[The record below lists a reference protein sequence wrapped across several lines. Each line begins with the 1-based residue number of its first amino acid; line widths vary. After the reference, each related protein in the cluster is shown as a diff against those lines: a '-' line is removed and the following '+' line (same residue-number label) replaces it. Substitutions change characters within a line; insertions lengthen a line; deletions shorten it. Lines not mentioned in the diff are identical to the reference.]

1 MNETTKITFIIPSIG
16 RDTLHAT
23 IKSLLNQTRS
33 EWNAIVV
40 FDGVEPSLQ
49 TTDDRFSILQ
59 IQKEQ
64 KKEKQYENRAGY
76 VRNYGI
82 QFATTEW
89 VAFVDDDD
97 TLLSDYVERFLE
109 ETETYDNDVVIFR
122 MVRYEYVHVPERLKP
137 EVVEFIKTYDSLA
150 KSGLETQPYNYTI
163 MEGDTFT
170 TIRLV
175 YIYPFE
181 TTDNLYDSQV
191 GISFAVKRY
200 IFQSGI
206 QFNYER
212 HEDFKLLDRIRSNKY
227 KMMISPHIV
236 YIIRDSLRPGE
247 YNANRVFINH

>member
-1 MNETTKITFIIPSIG
+1 MSETAKITFIIPSIG
-16 RDTLHAT
+16 RDTLHTT
-23 IKSLLNQTRS
+23 IKSLLNQTCS
-33 EWNAIVV
+33 EWKAIVV

-49 TTDDRFSILQ
+49 TTDDRFTTLQ
-59 IQKEQ
+59 IQKDET
-64 KKEKQYENRAGY
+64 QYENRAGY

-109 ETETYDNDVVIFR
+109 ETDTYDNDVVIFR
-122 MVRYEYVHVPERLKP
+122 MVRYEYVHVPERLNP
-137 EVVEFIKTYDSLA
+137 EVIEFIKTYNSLV
-150 KSGLETQPYNYTI
+150 KSGLETQPYNYTV
-163 MEGDTFT
+163 MEGDTFS

-200 IFQSGI
+200 IFQSGF
-206 QFNYER
+206 QFNYEK

-247 YNANRVFINH
+247 YNTNRVFINH

>member
-1 MNETTKITFIIPSIG
+1 MSETAKITFIIPSIG
-16 RDTLHAT
+16 RDTLHTT
-23 IKSLLNQTRS
+23 IESLLNQTCS
-33 EWNAIVV
+33 EWKAIVV
-40 FDGVEPSLQ
+40 FDGVEPILQ
-49 TTDDRFSILQ
+49 TTDDRFTTLQ
-59 IQKEQ
+59 IQKDET
-64 KKEKQYENRAGY
+64 QYENRAGY

-109 ETETYDNDVVIFR
+109 ETDTYDNDVVIFR
-122 MVRYEYVHVPERLKP
+122 MVRYDYVYVPERLKP
-137 EVVEFIKTYDSLA
+137 EVIEFIKTYDSLV
-150 KSGLETQPYNYTI
+150 KSGLETQPYNYTV
-163 MEGDTFT
+163 MEGDTFS

-206 QFNYER
+206 QFQSEN

-247 YNANRVFINH
+247 YNTNRVFINH